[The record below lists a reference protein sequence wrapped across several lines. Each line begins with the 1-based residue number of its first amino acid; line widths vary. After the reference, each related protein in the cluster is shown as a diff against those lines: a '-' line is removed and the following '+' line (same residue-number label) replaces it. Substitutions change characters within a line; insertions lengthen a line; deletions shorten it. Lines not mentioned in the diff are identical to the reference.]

1 MKIGI
6 EAQRIFRPAKHGMEM
21 VALELIRQIQK
32 LDTVNQ
38 YVLFAKHDRDRQCV
52 EETVNFT
59 THAIPSF
66 AYPDWEQIG
75 LPLALMKVRPDLVH
89 CTANTA
95 PSFCPVP
102 LLLTVHDV
110 IYLEPIAFGGSAYQN
125 VGNLYRRLFALP
137 AIKKARMIITVS
149 DYEKN
154 RIVERCENRIP
165 KDKISVIYN
174 GVDGRFHP
182 RYSEPQV
189 DAFKR
194 QFNLPKDYI
203 LFLGNTAPK
212 KNTLNM
218 IRAYV
223 EYSRK
228 YKDAPPLVITDYEK
242 WRVEKILQEFHAHAP
257 NGNRHT
263 NKTELIRNF
272 VFPGYIPSDKM
283 PLAYNGA
290 MLFVYPSL
298 RESFGLPILEAMS
311 CGVPVI
317 TSNTSA
323 MPEIAGDA
331 AVLADPAQY
340 KDIAL
345 AMERLLSDTNLR
357 ETYRQKG
364 LARAAQ
370 FSWENSAR
378 DLISLYDHVLNGN
391 RRQVHPR
398 DLAIA
403 PSAL

>member
-21 VALELIRQIQK
+21 VALELIRQIQR

-38 YVLFAKHDRDRQCV
+38 YVLFAKHDRDRKCV
-52 EETVNFT
+52 DETPNFT
-59 THAIPSF
+59 THPIPSF

-75 LPLALMKVRPDLVH
+75 LPLALRKVRPDLLH

-95 PSFCPVP
+95 PGFCPVP

-110 IYLEPIAFGGSAYQN
+110 IYLEGLAFGGSAYQN

-137 AIKKARMIITVS
+137 SIKKARMIITVS
-149 DYEKN
+149 NYEKN
-154 RIVERCENRIP
+154 RIIQRCDDEIER
-165 KDKISVIYN
+165 DKISVIYN

-182 RYSEPQV
+182 CYRKELI

-194 QFNLPKDYI
+194 QYNLPEDYI

-212 KNTLNM
+212 KNTSNM

-223 EYSRK
+223 EYWRK
-228 YKDAPPLVITDYEK
+228 CPDAPPVVITDHER
-242 WRVEKILQEFHAHAP
+242 WRVEKVIQELKLQTAKGGESAT
-257 NGNRHT
+257 RR
-263 NKTELIRNF
+263 ELMRKFI
-272 VFPGYIPSDKM
+272 FPGYVPSNLM

-323 MPEIAGDA
+323 MPEIAGGA
-331 AVLADPAQY
+331 AMLADPTQY
-340 KDIAL
+340 KDIAH
-345 AMERLLSDTNLR
+345 AMEQLVSDTALR
-357 ETYRQKG
+357 ESCRQKG

-370 FSWENSAR
+370 FSWENAAR
-378 DLISLYDHVLNGN
+378 DLLSLYDRVLNGTK
-391 RRQVHPR
+391 RQVYPG
-398 DLAIA
+398 DVTVA
-403 PSAL
+403 S